1 MNPCGS
7 STPELTG
14 PALKPREQADGTAT
28 RQARAAAITAVVQEL
43 GGAPETLIEVL
54 HRVQPLEG
62 YLSRGALHQVAR
74 ELRLPLSRVYGVASF
89 YHLFERRA
97 PAPHRIA
104 VCRGTACFVN
114 GAPRLLAAVAARLG
128 VAGEGCRAGTWELRG
143 CGCLGACG
151 TEPVLRL
158 NDGPAQRVPISR
170 DGELRNRLT
179 ALGIPALPASS
190 ATPGAALPGA
200 APPGPA

>member
-1 MNPCGS
+1 MNASGS
-7 STPELTG
+7 TSAGLAG
-14 PALKPREQADGTAT
+14 PAGERREEADGAAA

-62 YLSRGALHQVAR
+62 YLSRSALHQVAR

-114 GAPRLLAAVAARLG
+114 GAPCLLAAVAARLG
-128 VAGEGCRAGTWELRG
+128 VAGEGDRAGAWELRG
-143 CGCLGACG
+143 SGCLGACG
-151 TEPVLRL
+151 AEPVLRL
-158 NDGPAQRVPISR
+158 NDGPALRVSLNGAE
-170 DGELRNRLT
+170 DLSGRLES
-179 ALGIPALPASS
+179 LGIPALRAGSPP
-190 ATPGAALPGA
+190 PGA
-200 APPGPA
+200 PPAEPA